1 MKIFLKKGNKNY
13 KERRLLEELEPIIK
27 KRMESEVDFARKFV
41 PATNYEELK
50 AMHDKFV
57 PQDVDYVEINS
68 YTYNMTASKIEND
81 DDKDYDYSRETGFED
96 RDFIDPFNRENPKVR
111 EYVLSED
118 PLEEHATTHEKP
130 NPFQKF
136 DEPTS
141 FDEAFEIPESAKMGE
156 KKKVKGD
163 IDEEKST
170 ERGSKS
176 GSRES
181 LNPSFDEMSANKKKR
196 SSKKFA
202 KYIVETVCML
212 TEKGFVWYANKDI
225 NEAKLAE
232 YELNGEIDLN
242 LLLTLEDGQEA
253 TVKQFFLSQCIAA
266 EQLLKITDDEK
277 SDLTDALA
285 EVMLEKGFAPT
296 PTQELM
302 LVTATIFGKQTIT
315 MLALKTQTN
324 NLLAQL
330 RVMNTS
336 PRAANNNFNV
346 PDSVQAQTPKEEIE
360 NDAIREE
367 IEKEMLQEN
376 EVVTDYFSK
385 SPTELALSESIETVE

>member
-13 KERRLLEELEPIIK
+13 KEKRLLEALEPIIK
-27 KRMESEVDFARKFV
+27 KKMESEADFSRKFV

-50 AMHDKFV
+50 AMHDRYV
-57 PQDVDYVEINS
+57 PQDVEFEEIKTKTTTQMSKSISKDDVEDVYFGDTESN
-68 YTYNMTASKIEND
+68 NND
-81 DDKDYDYSRETGFED
+81 FV
-96 RDFIDPFNRENPKVR
+96 DPFNRENPKVR

-118 PLEEHATTHEKP
+118 PLEEHSTRQEKP

-141 FDEAFEIPESAKMGE
+141 FDEAFEIPESVKIGDN
-156 KKKVKGD
+156 KKVKGD
-163 IDEEKST
+163 SDDDKDSEK
-170 ERGSKS
+170 GGKS
-176 GSRES
+176 SSREP
-181 LNPSFDEMSANKKKR
+181 LNPSFDDMTAHKKKR

-212 TEKGFVWYANKDI
+212 TEKGFVWFANKDI

-266 EQLLKITDDEK
+266 EQLLKITDEEK

-315 MLALKTQTN
+315 MLALKSQTN

-330 RVMNTS
+330 RNMNTS
-336 PRAANNNFNV
+336 APRAESVSYAAQ
-346 PDSVQAQTPKEEIE
+346 DSGEAQTPKQEIE

-367 IEKEMLQEN
+367 IENEMIREN
-376 EVVTDYFSK
+376 EIISDYFSQT
-385 SPTELALSESIETVE
+385 PTELALSESIETVE